1 MLDKIREG
9 SQGTIAKGILGFVV
23 LTFAVSGVSSYFSS
37 SASDSVAVVNG
48 EKITRSKFEQQ
59 FQNARNRMQQQYGE
73 MFDTLAADKNYMNN
87 LRLQVV
93 NSLVDETL
101 FTQHAKDLQM
111 AVSEQAI
118 KEFISKMT
126 QFQTDGKFD
135 QNLYEAVLRQ
145 NNLTADQLAEMVRND
160 LQKNQYLVGMSLSEF
175 ALPGEMATLVTL
187 QQQTR
192 DFDYIAIKAADF
204 AGKVD
209 KSEQKLQDYYQL
221 NQAKYETPEQLALQ
235 YVELK
240 GADLAAGITVTDADA
255 QAFYDANLTRYKS
268 EESRRVS
275 HILLESAEDN
285 AEIKAKA
292 EALLAE
298 LKQGADFAALAKA
311 NSADTF
317 SAENGGDLE
326 FVAPGKFEPE
336 FEKAAYELAKVG
348 DVSAVVKTSFGYHI
362 IKLTEL
368 TAPQQKPFD
377 AVKVEIITALKAE
390 KSHEKFMDLQQK
402 LGEVAFEVA
411 DSLEEAAKAVGVTV
425 KTTPLFTRNNPP
437 AEINQPK
444 LLDAVF
450 NESFVDSTTNSEV
463 IDLGNNHVVVARIA
477 EHKKAQVRPF
487 ADVKA
492 DVEAAYVVEQ
502 SAILAEAAATSVQSD
517 LQSGKSLQ
525 DVAVAGGYTVQQQKA
540 QARFSGE
547 LDANIRS
554 KVFEMP
560 HPADKPSIA
569 VVRQANGDSAV
580 IALQKVT
587 EVPPAK
593 EATDEELYALAQQLG
608 QVRYQAVMKSLR
620 EQAKIEMMPMTETP
634 TE

>member
-9 SQGTIAKGILGFVV
+9 SQGAIAKGILGFVV
-23 LTFAVSGVSSYFSS
+23 LTFAISGVSSYFNS

-73 MFDTLAADKNYMNN
+73 MFDSLAADKNYMNN

-101 FTQHAKDLQM
+101 FAQHAKDLKM
-111 AVSEQAI
+111 AISEQAI
-118 KEFISKMT
+118 KDYITKMT

-135 QNLYEAVLRQ
+135 QNLYESVLRQ
-145 NNLTADQLAEMVRND
+145 NNLTADQLAEMVRSD
-160 LQKNQYLVGMSLSEF
+160 LQKNQYLLGMSLSEF
-175 ALPGEMATLVTL
+175 ALPGEMASLISL

-192 DFDYIAIKAADF
+192 DFDYVAVKSTDF
-204 AGKVD
+204 ASKVD
-209 KSEQKLQDYYQL
+209 KSEQKLQDYYQM
-221 NQAKYETPEQLALQ
+221 NQAKYETPEQVALQ

-240 GADLAAGITVTDADA
+240 GADLAAAIEVSDADA
-255 QAFYDANLTRYKS
+255 KTYYESNSARYKT

-275 HILLESAEDN
+275 HILLESADEN
-285 AEIKAKA
+285 AEVKAKA
-292 EALLAE
+292 EALLTQI
-298 LKQGADFAALAKA
+298 KQGADFAELAKA

-368 TAPQQKPFD
+368 AAPQQKEFD
-377 AVKVEIITALKAE
+377 AVKAEIIATLKAE
-390 KSHEKFMDLQQK
+390 KAHESFVDLQQK
-402 LGEVAFEVA
+402 LGEVSFEVA
-411 DSLEEAAKAVGVTV
+411 DSLEDAAKAVGATV
-425 KTTPLFTRNNPP
+425 KTTALFARSSAP
-437 AEINQPK
+437 AEVNQPK

-463 IDLGNNHVVVARIA
+463 IDLGNNHVIVARIA

-492 DVEAAYVVEQ
+492 DVEAAYVAEQ
-502 SAILAEAAATSVQSD
+502 SAVLAEAAANAMQTE
-517 LQSGKSLQ
+517 LQAGKSLQ
-525 DVAVAGGYTVQQQKA
+525 ELASAAGYTVVQQKA
-540 QARFSGE
+540 QTRFTGE

-560 HPADKPSIA
+560 HPTDKPTFA
-569 VVRQANGDSAV
+569 VIRQSSGDSAV

-587 EVPPAK
+587 AVPPAK

-608 QVRYQAVMKSLR
+608 QVRYQAIIKSLR
-620 EQAKIEMMPMTETP
+620 DQAKIEMMPMTETP

>member
-9 SQGTIAKGILGFVV
+9 SQGAIAKGILGFVV
-23 LTFAVSGVSSYFSS
+23 LTFAISGVSSYFSS

-48 EKITRSKFEQQ
+48 EKITRNKFEQQ

-73 MFDTLAADKNYMNN
+73 MFDALSADKNYMNN

-101 FTQHAKDLQM
+101 FAQHAKELKM
-111 AVSEQAI
+111 AISEQAI
-118 KEFISKMT
+118 KDYIVKMP

-135 QNLYEAVLRQ
+135 QTLYESVLRQ
-145 NNLTADQLAEMVRND
+145 NNLTADQLAEMLRSD
-160 LQKNQYLVGMSLSEF
+160 MQKNQYLLGMSLSEF
-175 ALPGEMATLVTL
+175 ALPGEMATLITL

-192 DFDYIAIKAADF
+192 DFDYITIKAADF
-204 AGKVD
+204 AAKVD
-209 KSEQKLQDYYQL
+209 KSEQKLQDYYQI
-221 NQAKYETPEQLALQ
+221 NQAKYETPEQIALQ

-240 GADLAAGITVTDADA
+240 GADLAAGIEVSDADA
-255 QAFYDANLTRYKS
+255 KSYYDANTARYKT
-268 EESRRVS
+268 EEGRRVS
-275 HILLESAEDN
+275 HILLESAEEN
-285 AEIKAKA
+285 PEVKAKA
-292 EALLAE
+292 EALLAQ
-298 LKQGADFAALAKA
+298 LNQGADFAELAKT

-348 DVSAVVKTSFGYHI
+348 DVSGVVKTSFGYHI

-368 TAPQQKPFD
+368 VAPQQKPFEAAKD
-377 AVKVEIITALKAE
+377 EIIATLKSE
-390 KSHEKFMDLQQK
+390 KAHEKFIDLQQK
-402 LGEVAFEVA
+402 LGEVSFEVA
-411 DSLEEAAKAVGVTV
+411 DSLDDAAKAVGATV
-425 KTTPLFTRNNPP
+425 KTTGLFARNNAP
-437 AEINQPK
+437 AEVNQPK
-444 LLDAVF
+444 LLDVVF
-450 NESFVDSTTNSEV
+450 NEGFVDSTTNSEV
-463 IDLGNNHVVVARIA
+463 IDLGDNHVVVARIA

-492 DVEAAYVVEQ
+492 DVEVAYVAEQ
-502 SAILAEAAATSVQSD
+502 SAVLAEAAANAMQTEAQA
-517 LQSGKSLQ
+517 GKSLQ
-525 DVAVAGGYTVQQQKA
+525 ELAAAAGYSVQQQKA

-547 LDANIRS
+547 LDANIRT

-560 HPADKPSIA
+560 HPTDKPSVAIA
-569 VVRQANGDSAV
+569 RQTTGDSAV

-587 EVPPAK
+587 PVPPAK
-593 EATDEELYALAQQLG
+593 EASDEELYALAQQLG
-608 QVRYQAVMKSLR
+608 QVRYQAIVKSLR
-620 EQAKIEMMPMTETP
+620 DQAKIEMMPMTETP